1 MKVKYSIGNTINQ
14 NNRKDMKKSSGIVL
28 AIVVVIAVLA
38 VIYRAV
44 NTAPSAELTAGEQ
57 LLRILEDGGCAEC
70 HSADPEL
77 PFYAGWPVAKS
88 LIGKHVDEGY
98 AVFDVIPFE
107 VALENG
113 TAPNEVDLAKV
124 EKSLSDGSMPLA
136 QYYLIHWGS
145 SVTNAKEEIAM
156 AAVRDLRSRF
166 YPNTLA
172 APAFA
177 NEPVRPVPDSVPYD
191 SLKAELGDLL
201 YHDTRLSADGTV
213 SCATCH
219 DLATGGVDNKRY
231 SEGIGGQLGGVNAP
245 TVYNACFNFVQFW
258 DGRAATLAEQA
269 GGPPLNPVEMGYKSF
284 DEIVAKLSQDKAFV
298 RKFKAVYPEGLSQ
311 ETITDAIAEFEK
323 SLVTPDS
330 AFDLYLKGDEN
341 AMTAEQIEGYDLFK
355 EYSCATCHAGVNMGG
370 LTYELMGQRD
380 NYFED
385 RDLTLKSGLTDG
397 DNGRWAQTG
406 VERDRYRFKTPGL
419 RNVALTWPYYHDGS
433 VATLDEA
440 VRKMARFQVGKKISD
455 KDADKVVSFLN
466 ALTGQYQGETL
477 TNANAK

>member
-1 MKVKYSIGNTINQ
+1 
-14 NNRKDMKKSSGIVL
+14 MKKSSKILL
-28 AIVVVIAVLA
+28 AVVVVIAVLA

-44 NTAPSAELTAGEQ
+44 NIAPPAELAGNEQ

-70 HSADPEL
+70 HSADPKL

-88 LIGKHVDEGY
+88 LIGKHIEDGY
-98 AVFDVIPFE
+98 AVFDIVPFE
-107 VALENG
+107 DALRNG
-113 TAPNEVDLAKV
+113 TAPSEVDLAKV
-124 EKSLSDGSMPLA
+124 ERSLSDGSMPLA

-145 SVTNAKEEIAM
+145 SVTRAKEAAAI
-156 AAVRDLRSRF
+156 AAVKGLRAEF
-166 YPNTLA
+166 YPNPLA
-172 APAFA
+172 APEFVA
-177 NEPVRPVPDSVPYD
+177 EPVRPVPDSVSYD
-191 SLKAELGDLL
+191 AAKAALGDLL

-231 SEGIGGQLGGVNAP
+231 SEGIGGQFGGVNAP
-245 TVYNACFNFVQFW
+245 TVYNSCFNFVQFW

-269 GGPPLNPVEMGYKSF
+269 GGPPLNPVEMGCKSF
-284 DEIVAKLSQDKAFV
+284 DEIVARLAKDKAFV
-298 RKFKAVYPEGLSQ
+298 KKFNAVYPEGLSQ

-323 SLVTPDS
+323 TLVTPNS
-330 AFDLYLKGDEN
+330 PFDRYLKGDKD
-341 AMTAEQIEGYDLFK
+341 ALTAAQAEGYALFK
-355 EYSCATCHAGVNMGG
+355 EYNCATCHAGVNMGG
-370 LTYELMGQRD
+370 LSYELMGQRD

-440 VRKMARFQVGKKISD
+440 VTKMARFQVGKEIPEED
-455 KDADKVVSFLN
+455 CGKVVSFLE
-466 ALTGQYQGETL
+466 ALTGQYGGKTL
-477 TNANAK
+477 TNANNE

>member
-1 MKVKYSIGNTINQ
+1 
-14 NNRKDMKKSSGIVL
+14 MKKSSKILL
-28 AIVVVIAVLA
+28 AVVVVIAVLA

-44 NTAPSAELTAGEQ
+44 NIAPPAELAGNEQ

-70 HSADPEL
+70 HSADPKL

-88 LIGKHVDEGY
+88 LIGKHIEDGY
-98 AVFDVIPFE
+98 AVFDIVPFE
-107 VALENG
+107 DALRNG
-113 TAPNEVDLAKV
+113 TAPSEVDLAKV
-124 EKSLSDGSMPLA
+124 ERSLSDGSMPLA

-145 SVTNAKEEIAM
+145 SVTRAKEAAAI
-156 AAVRDLRSRF
+156 AAVKGLRAEF
-166 YPNTLA
+166 YPNPLA
-172 APAFA
+172 APEFA
-177 NEPVRPVPDSVPYD
+177 AEPVRPVPDSVPYD
-191 SLKAELGDLL
+191 AAKAALGDLL

-231 SEGIGGQLGGVNAP
+231 SEGIGGQFGGVNAP
-245 TVYNACFNFVQFW
+245 TVYNSCFNFVQFW

-269 GGPPLNPVEMGYKSF
+269 GGPPLNPVEMGCKSF
-284 DEIVAKLSQDKAFV
+284 DEIVARLAKDKAFV
-298 RKFKAVYPEGLSQ
+298 KKFNAVYPEGLSQ

-323 SLVTPDS
+323 TLVTPNS
-330 AFDLYLKGDEN
+330 PFDRYLKGDKD
-341 AMTAEQIEGYDLFK
+341 ALTAAQAEGYALFK
-355 EYSCATCHAGVNMGG
+355 EYNCATCHAGVNMGG
-370 LTYELMGQRD
+370 LSYELMGQRD

-440 VRKMARFQVGKKISD
+440 VTKMARFQVGKEIPE
-455 KDADKVVSFLN
+455 KDCGKVVGFLE
-466 ALTGQYQGETL
+466 ALTGQYGGKTL
-477 TNANAK
+477 TNANNE